1 MTDQERQ
8 ALLTLAI
15 MAAMADGRE
24 DESERAALQRV
35 AEQVSLAGDAG
46 ASTLYDD
53 VVQKRVTLDQAT
65 AALVSPDAKT
75 LAHELCVGVCHAD
88 GALSDA
94 ERTFLYALDTRL
106 GFDPQQAAA
115 AKDFTEKA
123 EALATAPLAA
133 TSAAEPAPEPA
144 ARPGAMTPEEQD
156 RVILNYAILN
166 GALELLPESLA
177 TMAIIPLQMKLVYR
191 IGKAYGY
198 ELDRGH
204 IKDLLATAGLGMTS
218 QYVERIGSGL
228 VGHLFGRG
236 LLGGLLGGL
245 AGQAVSSGMSFAS
258 TYALGRLA
266 QRYYSGG
273 RVFSAQVLKDTY
285 EGLLNEAKGLHGQ
298 YLPAIREK
306 ARTINLSEVL
316 QDVRA

>member
-8 ALLTLAI
+8 ALITLAI

-24 DESERAALQRV
+24 DASEHAELQRV
-35 AEQVSLAGDAG
+35 ADRMSLGGDVG
-46 ASTLYDD
+46 ASTVYQD
-53 VVQKRVTLDQAT
+53 VVHKRVTIDQAT
-65 AALVSPDAKT
+65 SALVSPEARQ
-75 LAHELCVGVCHAD
+75 LAHELCVGVCQAD
-88 GALSDA
+88 GTLSDA
-94 ERTFLYALDTRL
+94 ERAFLDALAASL
-106 GFDPQQAAA
+106 GFDPSQSAA
-115 AKDFTEKA
+115 AKSFTAKA
-123 EALATAPLAA
+123 EALAAAPLAA
-133 TSAAEPAPEPA
+133 TSAAEPPV
-144 ARPGAMTPEEQD
+144 RPGAMTPEEQD

-166 GALELLPESLA
+166 GALELLPDSLA

-204 IKDLLATAGLGMTS
+204 IKDLLATAGIGMTS
-218 QYVERIGSGL
+218 QYVERIGAGL
-228 VGHLFGRG
+228 VGHLFGH
-236 LLGGLLGGL
+236 GLLGGL
-245 AGQAVSSGMSFAS
+245 AGGLARQAVSTGMSFAT

-273 RVFSAQVLKDTY
+273 RVFAGQVLKDTY

-306 ARTINLSEVL
+306 ARTMNLSEVL

>member
-24 DESERAALQRV
+24 DASEHAELQRV
-35 AEQVSLAGDAG
+35 AETMSLGGEVSAM
-46 ASTLYDD
+46 TIYQD
-53 VVQKRVTLDQAT
+53 VLRQRVTVEQA
-65 AALVSPDAKT
+65 ASALVSPEAKK
-75 LAHELCVGVCHAD
+75 LAHEVCVGVCHAD
-88 GALSDA
+88 GGLSDA
-94 ERTFLYALDTRL
+94 ERAFLDTLDSSL
-106 GFDPQQAAA
+106 GFTPQQSEA
-115 AKDFTEKA
+115 AKGFTA
-123 EALATAPLAA
+123 TAGALAVAPLA
-133 TSAAEPAPEPA
+133 TISAAEPQS
-144 ARPGAMTPEEQD
+144 RPGAMTSEEQD

-166 GALELLPESLA
+166 GALELLPDSLA

-204 IKDLLATAGLGMTS
+204 IQELLATAGLGLTS
-218 QYVERIGSGL
+218 QYVERVGAGL
-228 VGHLFGRG
+228 VGHLFGHG
-236 LLGGLLGGL
+236 LLGGVLGGL
-245 AGQAVSSGMSFAS
+245 ARQAVSSGMSFAT

-266 QRYYSGG
+266 MRYYSGG
-273 RVFSAQVLKDTY
+273 RVFTSQVLKDTY
-285 EGLLNEAKGLHGQ
+285 EELLNEAKGLQGQ

>member
-8 ALLTLAI
+8 AVLTLAI
-15 MAAMADGRE
+15 MAAMADDRE
-24 DESERAALQRV
+24 DASEQSELQRI
-35 AEQVSLAGDAG
+35 AGSLSLAGDLG
-46 ASTLYDD
+46 ASAIYQD
-53 VVQKRVTLDQAT
+53 VVQKRVTLAQA
-65 AALVSPDAKT
+65 ASALASPEAKK

-88 GALSDA
+88 GTLGDA
-94 ERTFLYALDTRL
+94 ERAFLAALETNL
-106 GFDPQQAAA
+106 GFGPEQAEA
-115 AKDFTEKA
+115 AKGFMVKA
-123 EALATAPLAA
+123 EALAAAPLAA
-133 TSAAEPAPEPA
+133 ASAAEPPLP
-144 ARPGAMTPEEQD
+144 PSAMTAEEQD

-166 GALELLPESLA
+166 GALELLPDSLA

-204 IKDLLATAGLGMTS
+204 IKELLATAGVGMTS
-218 QYVERIGSGL
+218 QYVERIGAGL

-236 LLGGLLGGL
+236 LLGGVLGGL
-245 AGQAVSSGMSFAS
+245 ARQAVSSGMSFAT

-266 QRYYSGG
+266 MRYYSGG
-273 RVFSAQVLKDTY
+273 RVVSSQVLKDTY
-285 EGLLNEAKGLHGQ
+285 EGLLNEAKGLQGQ

>member
-8 ALLTLAI
+8 ALLTLAV
-15 MAAMADGRE
+15 MAAMADDRE
-24 DESERAALQRV
+24 DEAERAELQRIAGTLSLG
-35 AEQVSLAGDAG
+35 AETSVS
-46 ASTLYDD
+46 TIYED

-65 AALVSPDAKT
+65 AALVTPEARM

-94 ERTFLYALDTRL
+94 ERTFLHALETRL
-106 GFDPQQAAA
+106 GFDHEQSEA
-115 AKDFTEKA
+115 AKDLTAQA
-123 EALATAPLAA
+123 ETLATAPLAA
-133 TSAAEPAPEPA
+133 TTAVEPPP
-144 ARPGAMTPEEQD
+144 RPGAMTPEEQD
-156 RVILNYAILN
+156 RVIVNYAILN

-191 IGKAYGY
+191 IGKSFGY

-204 IKDLLATAGLGMTS
+204 IKDLLATAGLGVTS
-218 QYVERIGSGL
+218 QYVERIGRGL
-228 VGHLFGRG
+228 VGTLLGRG
-236 LLGGLLGGL
+236 LLGGLGR
-245 AGQAVSSGMSFAS
+245 QAVSSGMAFAS

-273 RVFSAQVLKDTY
+273 RVFSAEVLKDTY
-285 EGLLNEAKGLHGQ
+285 QGLLNEAKGLQGQ

-306 ARTINLSEVL
+306 ARTINVSEIL

>member
-24 DESERAALQRV
+24 DDSEHAELQRI
-35 AEQVSLAGDAG
+35 AASMSLGGDLS
-46 ASTLYDD
+46 ASTIYQD
-53 VVQKRVTLDQAT
+53 VVHKRVTLAQAT
-65 AALVSPDAKT
+65 AALVSPEAKK

-88 GALSDA
+88 GTLSDT
-94 ERTFLYALDTRL
+94 ERAFLGALETSM
-106 GFDPQQAAA
+106 GFDPQQSEA
-115 AKDFTEKA
+115 AKSLTA
-123 EALATAPLAA
+123 TAGALAAAPLAA
-133 TSAAEPAPEPA
+133 ISAAEPPVQSAT
-144 ARPGAMTPEEQD
+144 MTPEEQD

-166 GALELLPESLA
+166 GALELLPDSLA

-198 ELDRGH
+198 ELDHGH
-204 IKDLLATAGLGMTS
+204 IKELLATAGIGMTS
-218 QYVERIGSGL
+218 QYVERIGAGL

-236 LLGGLLGGL
+236 LLGGVVGGL
-245 AGQAVSSGMSFAS
+245 ARQAVSSGMAFAT

-273 RVFSAQVLKDTY
+273 RVFTAQVLRDTY
-285 EGLLNEAKGLHGQ
+285 EGLLNEAKGLQGQ

>member
-1 MTDQERQ
+1 MTEHERQ

-24 DESERAALQRV
+24 DASEHAELQRI
-35 AEQVSLAGDAG
+35 AESMSLGGDLS
-46 ASTLYDD
+46 ASAIYQD
-53 VVQKRVTLDQAT
+53 VVRKRVTVEQA
-65 AALVSPDAKT
+65 ASALTSPESKK
-75 LAHELCVGVCHAD
+75 LAHELSVGVCHAD
-88 GALSDA
+88 GVLSDA
-94 ERTFLYALDTRL
+94 ERTFLDTLETSL
-106 GFDPQQAAA
+106 GFTPQQSEA
-115 AKDFTEKA
+115 AKGFMARA
-123 EALATAPLAA
+123 EALAAAPLAA
-133 TSAAEPAPEPA
+133 TSAVEPPV
-144 ARPGAMTPEEQD
+144 RPSAMTAEEQD

-166 GALELLPESLA
+166 GALELLPDSLA

-204 IKDLLATAGLGMTS
+204 IKELLATAGVGMTS
-218 QYVERIGSGL
+218 QYVERVGAGL

-236 LLGGLLGGL
+236 LLGGVLGGL
-245 AGQAVSSGMSFAS
+245 ARQTVSTGMSFAT

-266 QRYYSGG
+266 MRYYAGG
-273 RVFSAQVLKDTY
+273 RVFTAQVLKDTY
-285 EGLLNEAKGLHGQ
+285 EGLLNEAKGLQGQ

-306 ARTINLSEVL
+306 ARTINLAEVL